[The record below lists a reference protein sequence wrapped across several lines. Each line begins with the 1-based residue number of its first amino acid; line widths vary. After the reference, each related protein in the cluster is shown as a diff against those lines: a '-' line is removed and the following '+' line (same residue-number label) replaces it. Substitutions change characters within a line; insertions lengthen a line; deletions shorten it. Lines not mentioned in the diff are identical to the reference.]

1 MSARVK
7 VDPGWKWDDR
17 FNYSQGIQIG
27 NSVYVSGQV
36 ALDAEGNV
44 VGKGDMKAQTR
55 QALDA
60 EGNVVGKGDMK
71 AQTRQALENVKT
83 VLEASGASM
92 EDVVKVTVYVTDIS
106 LLAETH
112 DVRSQFFPDPPPAST
127 GVEIS
132 ALAFPDLLVEIEAV
146 AVKS

>member
-36 ALDAEGNV
+36 
-44 VGKGDMKAQTR
+44 
-55 QALDA
+55 ALDA